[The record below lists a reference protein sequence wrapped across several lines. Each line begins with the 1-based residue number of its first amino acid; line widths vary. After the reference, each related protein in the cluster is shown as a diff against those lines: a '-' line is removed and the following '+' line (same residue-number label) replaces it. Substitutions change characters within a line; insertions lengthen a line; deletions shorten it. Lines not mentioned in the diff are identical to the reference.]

1 MTDDDL
7 KARFAELK
15 KHDERGA
22 PDFATMWRAPRT
34 ARSRWR
40 LVVPIASV
48 AAAAML
54 MLWCGARVALD
65 TAASAPPS
73 ARAPASRGEAVALD
87 PAPLD
92 FLLET
97 PPGDSHAALLS
108 SLDSNPLAGW

>member
-65 TAASAPPS
+65 
-73 ARAPASRGEAVALD
+73 